1 MIENPVVRLKHT
13 LNKILRYRNES
24 LCSATLHY
32 RLYCFDLDKPK
43 VRTNDYLLF
52 LVKVADK

>member
-1 MIENPVVRLKHT
+1 MIENPVVRLKHP

-32 RLYCFDLDKPK
+32 RLYWFDLDKSK
-43 VRTNDYLLF
+43 VRKIDYLVF
-52 LVKVADK
+52 LLKVAHK